1 MLMKYLLTAFPIF
14 VAVCLQAQPLSL
26 DSCRTMA
33 LAGNKQLRIAA
44 ERVREAQYRNKEA
57 AAAYLP
63 ALDFAGGYVYNQKN
77 LSVFDSD
84 RLLPTKSFNVETGSY
99 DYNLVSNPV
108 TGEPVKSPDGQYVP
122 STVALIPKDAMTY
135 DIHNVFFGALTLTQ
149 PVYMGGRIMAMN
161 RITRYA
167 GEMARAMRD
176 SEAENV
182 VYAVDGAYWTVVSL
196 KAKQRL
202 AGSYVALL
210 DTLCRNVRAMVAE
223 GMSTRSELLS
233 VEVKLNQAQVDMTK
247 VENAL
252 VLARMELARLCGL
265 PVDSRIELADED
277 LSDEAFAG
285 KLLPVA
291 SSGDDMER
299 VYSRRNDVRALE
311 LQVRIYEQEQ
321 RVALSSMLPNIALT
335 AGYSFSNPNMYDGFK
350 NRFDGAF
357 SVGVAVKIPLWHWG
371 GSYNGY
377 RAAKTGTV
385 MRRLELEDAKEKIA
399 LQVSQARFRYREAER
414 SYQTS
419 LLNLDK
425 AGENLR
431 NARLGFREGVLAA
444 DNVMEA
450 QTAWLKAGS
459 GKIDAGIE
467 LVMCNVY
474 LKKSLGELLY

>member
-1 MLMKYLLTAFPIF
+1 MLMKYLLTAFTLF
-14 VAVCLQAQPLSL
+14 VAMCLQAQPMSL

-33 LAGNKQLRIAA
+33 LANNKQMRIAA
-44 ERVREAQYRNKEA
+44 ERIKEAHYRNKEA

-84 RLLPTKSFNVETGSY
+84 QLLPTKSFNVETGSY
-99 DYNLVSNPV
+99 DYNLVNNPV

-122 STVALIPKDAMTY
+122 STVALIPKEAMTY

-149 PVYMGGRIMAMN
+149 PVYMGGKIVAMN

-167 GEMARAMRD
+167 GELARRLHDA
-176 SEAENV
+176 EAENV

-223 GMSTRSELLS
+223 GVSTRSEQLS

-252 VLARMELARLCGL
+252 VLARMELARLCGI

-277 LSDEAFAG
+277 LSDETFAG
-285 KLLPVA
+285 KLLPDA
-291 SSGDDMER
+291 FSADDMER
-299 VYSRRNDVRALE
+299 VYSRRNDVQALE

-371 GSYNGY
+371 GNYNGY
-377 RAAKTGTV
+377 RAAKSGTV
-385 MRRLELEDAKEKIA
+385 IRRLELEDAKEKIA
-399 LQVSQARFRYREAER
+399 LQVSQARFRYREAQR
-414 SYQTS
+414 AYTTS
-419 LLNLDK
+419 LMNLDK

-431 NARLGFREGVLAA
+431 NAELGFREGVLAA

-459 GKIDAGIE
+459 EKIDAGIE
-467 LVMCNVY
+467 LVMCDVY

>member
-1 MLMKYLLTAFPIF
+1 MRPGYLLTAFFCF
-14 VAVCLQAQPLSL
+14 VAMSLTAQPLSL
-26 DSCRTMA
+26 DSCRAMA
-33 LAGNKQLRIAA
+33 LANNKQMRIGA
-44 ERVREAQYRNKEA
+44 ERIKAAQYRNKA
-57 AAAYLP
+57 AVAAYLP
-63 ALDFAGGYVYNQKN
+63 ALDFAGGYVYNGKK

-84 RLLPTKSFNVETGSY
+84 RLLPTKSFNASTGKY
-99 DYNLVSNPV
+99 EYNLVSNPV

-122 STVALIPKDAMTY
+122 STVAMIPKDAMTY
-135 DIHNVFFGALTLTQ
+135 DIHNVFFGAVTLTQ
-149 PVYMGGRIMAMN
+149 PVYMGGKIMAMN
-161 RITRYA
+161 RITHYA
-167 GEMARAMRD
+167 EELARRLRD

-210 DTLCRNVRAMVAE
+210 DTLCRNVKAMVAE
-223 GMSTRSELLS
+223 GVSTRSEQLS
-233 VEVKLNQAQVDMTK
+233 VEVKLNQAQVDMAK

-252 VLARMELARLCGL
+252 VLSRMSLAQLCGL
-265 PVDSRIELADED
+265 PVDSRMELADED
-277 LSDEAFAG
+277 VPSGRFTG
-285 KLLPVA
+285 RLLPA
-291 SSGDDMER
+291 SLSGDDMEE

-321 RVALSSMLPNIALT
+321 RVALSLMLPNVALT
-335 AGYSFSNPNMYDGFK
+335 GSYSFSNPNMYDGFR

-371 GSYNGY
+371 GNYNGY
-377 RAAKTGTV
+377 RASKVETV
-385 MRRLELEDAKEKIA
+385 IRCLELEDAKEKIA

-414 SYQTS
+414 TYRTT

-425 AGENLR
+425 AGENLE

-450 QTAWLKAGS
+450 QTAWLKANS
-459 GKIDAGIE
+459 EKIDAGID
-467 LVMCNVY
+467 VMMCNAY
-474 LKKSLGELLY
+474 LQKSLGELLY